1 MATIKQFKQ
10 EIANLVKAQKVAKN
24 INDCSSVYY
33 NRGRLHAMYVAYY
46 ILKHKLVGDAQEAYY
61 KQVLDSWKKL
71 KFNGWYGCSGGDYS
85 KETWKYFVSRVD
97 SLIDAY
103 SDEETVCAD
112 RPEA

>member
-1 MATIKQFKQ
+1 MATINDFKR
-10 EIANLVKAQKVAKN
+10 EISELVKAQKVAKR
-24 INDCSSVYY
+24 INHQSEVYR
-33 NRGRLHAMYVAYY
+33 NRGLLHAMYA
-46 ILKHKLVGDAQEAYY
+46 AYY

-71 KFNGWYGCSGGDYS
+71 KFNGWYGCSSGDYS

>member
-10 EIANLVKAQKVAKN
+10 EIANLVKAQKAAKN

-46 ILKHKLVGDAQEAYY
+46 ILKHKLIGEAMDEYLN
-61 KQVLDSWKKL
+61 KVIEEWKSL
-71 KFNGWYGCSGGDYS
+71 TTQGWCGYS
-85 KETWKYFVSRVD
+85 KMYSGEFRFRERVD
-97 SLIDAY
+97 SLIDTY
-103 SDEETVCAD
+103 SDEEAVCVD